1 MRESN
6 DCLFRSHQ
14 IQSLGPETHLL
25 GHHFR
30 SPRPKALGTFGA
42 GIPAAIGLQE
52 TPLLFAQRPPCLALC
67 LMHSAVITQLL
78 AECRAWAVTCH
89 FSPDLCSDGEA
100 RLRDGTLPGISRC
113 ASLQCRKV
121 RCAFGFCGTDV
132 WRITRLPREP
142 VLWPLQSWEGWG
154 QHPHGESV
162 RVEGGS
168 GTPVSGLGP
177 VWDGSRPRAD
187 AVISAVWLLR
197 SDWILNPVR
206 CLKMSIIL
214 WLGLRGPI
222 LPQ

>member
-1 MRESN
+1 MMVFSDLTKSN
-6 DCLFRSHQ
+6 HSALKRTFWVTTS
-14 IQSLGPETHLL
+14 GPH
-25 GHHFR
+25 
-30 SPRPKALGTFGA
+30 
-42 GIPAAIGLQE
+42 GLKLWGPSE
-52 TPLLFAQRPPCLALC
+52 RAFRPPSVCRRRRCCLLSGLHAWRSVSCTRPSSPSSSLSVMPGLSHATSQPGPALRWRGTT
-67 LMHSAVITQLL
+67 SGRNA
-78 AECRAWAVTCH
+78 AWH
-89 FSPDLCSDGEA
+89 FQV
-100 RLRDGTLPGISRC
+100 RLTPTPESQVCFRFL
-113 ASLQCRKV
+113 
-121 RCAFGFCGTDV
+121 CGTDV

-142 VLWPLQSWEGWG
+142 VPWPLQSWEGWG
-154 QHPHGESV
+154 QRPHGESV
-162 RVEGGS
+162 RIEGGS

>member
-1 MRESN
+1 MIVSSDLTKSN
-6 DCLFRSHQ
+6 HSALKRTFWVTTSGLHG
-14 IQSLGPETHLL
+14 LKLWGPSERA
-25 GHHFR
+25 F
-30 SPRPKALGTFGA
+30 
-42 GIPAAIGLQE
+42 
-52 TPLLFAQRPPCLALC
+52 RPPSVCRRRRCCLLSGLHAWRSVSCTRPSSPSSSLSVMPGLSHATSQPGPALRWRGTT
-67 LMHSAVITQLL
+67 LGRNA
-78 AECRAWAVTCH
+78 AWH
-89 FSPDLCSDGEA
+89 FQV
-100 RLRDGTLPGISRC
+100 RLTPMPESQVCFRFL
-113 ASLQCRKV
+113 
-121 RCAFGFCGTDV
+121 CGTDV

-162 RVEGGS
+162 RIEGGS